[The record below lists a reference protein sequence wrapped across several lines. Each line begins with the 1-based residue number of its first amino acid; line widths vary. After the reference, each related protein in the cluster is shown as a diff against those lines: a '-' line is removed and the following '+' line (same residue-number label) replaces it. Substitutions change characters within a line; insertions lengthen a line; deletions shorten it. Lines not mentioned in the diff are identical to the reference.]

1 MELNKI
7 KNYQQIIFYFA
18 LEKNRI
24 LQPLRLVK
32 MYVSLFCYFTSCY
45 SQRMSLHAI
54 FLWCIEETH
63 SNISTRVN
71 QKKIKSSWKEYV
83 SSTCVKY
90 LPLKNIFK
98 KKKKNNR
105 SLIMA
110 NYKLIKNNCCLRVF
124 IQKRYH
130 TFLDKISILTW
141 RLLVISSQNFSC
153 ELNSFRTFSLRIISY
168 ILLQL

>member
-1 MELNKI
+1 MSLCFVISPVAILNVCLYMQYFYDVLRKHTQTFLLELI
-7 KNYQQIIFYFA
+7 KRK
-18 LEKNRI
+18 LKVPEKNMFHQHV
-24 LQPLRLVK
+24 L
-32 MYVSLFCYFTSCY
+32 
-45 SQRMSLHAI
+45 
-54 FLWCIEETH
+54 
-63 SNISTRVN
+63 NIYH
-71 QKKIKSSWKEYV
+71 WKH
-83 SSTCVKY
+83 
-90 LPLKNIFK
+90 FQK

-141 RLLVISSQNFSC
+141 RLLVISSQNVSC